1 MSRKATIVILWAAA
15 LALRAPLLHAQFDT
29 AAVLGTIRD
38 SSGGVV
44 SGAAVTLRNVNTGIA
59 AKSLSDAA
67 GNFEFLDV
75 KAGTYMLEAAAVGFS
90 TSVAEAFPV
99 AVSARQRVDLT
110 LRVGAVTDKVDVTG
124 AANLLE
130 SDSSGRGQTIG
141 HEQVVDLPLNGRSYA
156 DLALLTTGVRKGLR
170 TTGKLPTTSTG
181 SGSSST
187 ISSSTVSTTTL
198 MPHPTC

>member
-1 MSRKATIVILWAAA
+1 MNRKASLPVVLSTAA
-15 LALRAPLLHAQFDT
+15 LMLCAPMLHAQFDT

-59 AKSLSDAA
+59 AKSLSDTA

-110 LRVGAVTDKVDVTG
+110 LRVGAVTDKVDVVG

-141 HEQVVDLPLNGRSYA
+141 HEPA
-156 DLALLTTGVRKGLR
+156 
-170 TTGKLPTTSTG
+170 TTSTG
-181 SGSSST
+181 FASRST
-187 ISSSTVSTTTL
+187 TSSSTVSITTPT
-198 MPHPTC
+198 PHPTC

>member
-110 LRVGAVTDKVDVTG
+110 LRVGAVTDKVTSPARPTCWNPTPAG
-124 AANLLE
+124 AARRLDTN
-130 SDSSGRGQTIG
+130 RWWTC
-141 HEQVVDLPLNGRSYA
+141 RST
-156 DLALLTTGVRKGLR
+156 DG
-170 TTGKLPTTSTG
+170 PT
-181 SGSSST
+181 
-187 ISSSTVSTTTL
+187 
-198 MPHPTC
+198 PTWRF